1 MAVPADFQE
10 LMRNAPDIT
19 NCVEACNLE
28 GRGERMDNL
37 LAQLEMCEKALQ
49 DYLETKRIAFPRF
62 YFVAP
67 MGEQRPCEHFSTAM
81 NAQQQSAGWCAHAS
95 TACLAHV
102 PTKSQPMHACDNEFH
117 TLKL

>member
-1 MAVPADFQE
+1 MSLSTKADLHRPCCVPADFQE

-67 MGEQRPCEHFSTAM
+67 MGEQRSCKHCSTAWYHCPGWGI
-81 NAQQQSAGWCAHAS
+81 QTLAGSCVA
-95 TACLAHV
+95 
-102 PTKSQPMHACDNEFH
+102 
-117 TLKL
+117 